1 MKIAILNYSGSV
13 GKTVIASHLLAPRL
27 NNGQIFAI
35 ESTNETAGDLGLD
48 IDQLRGEQFGKLF
61 RDLLVL
67 DDAIIDVGASNIE
80 DFLTHMSNYED
91 SHTEIDLFVLPVV
104 STGKAQRETIKTA
117 SALAGLG
124 VEPKRIQVLF
134 NRVEGAVEDDFIS
147 ILAYAEETSQ
157 FIANP
162 AVAVFENEVFEL
174 LAEQRTTIADVL
186 ADKTDY
192 RQKLREADRKNKQLI
207 NQLTNMHSLQAL
219 AKPVNRQLDKAFMAL
234 IGDNNPVTVKAG
246 QDNHD

>member
-1 MKIAILNYSGSV
+1 MKIAVLNYTGSV

-48 IDQLRGEQFGKLF
+48 IDQLRGEQFGQLF
-61 RDLLVL
+61 RDLLIL

-80 DFLTHMSNYED
+80 DFLDHMSKYED
-91 SHTEIDLFVLPVV
+91 SHQEIDLFVLPVV

-117 SALAGLG
+117 TALAALG
-124 VEPKRIQVLF
+124 VEPKRIQIIF
-134 NRVEGAVEDDFIS
+134 NRVDGAIEDDFLP
-147 ILAYAEETSQ
+147 ILAYAEKSGE

-162 AVAVFENEVFEL
+162 AVAVFENEVFEM

-192 RQKLREADRKNKQLI
+192 RQKLREADRKNKPLI
-207 NQLTNMHSLQAL
+207 NQLTTMHSLQAL
-219 AKPVNRQLDKAFMAL
+219 AKPVNRQLDKTFMAL
-234 IGDNNPVTVKAG
+234 IGGNPATVNQG
-246 QDNHD
+246 QNSND

>member
-1 MKIAILNYSGSV
+1 MKIAVLNYTGSV

-27 NNGQIFAI
+27 NNSQIFAI

-48 IDQLRGEQFGKLF
+48 IDQLRGEQFGQLF
-61 RDLLVL
+61 RDLLIL

-80 DFLTHMSNYED
+80 DFLAHMSKYED
-91 SHTEIDLFVLPVV
+91 AHTEIDLFVLPVIA
-104 STGKAQRETIKTA
+104 TGKAQRETIKTV
-117 SALAGLG
+117 SALVALG
-124 VEPKRIQVLF
+124 VERKRIQVLF
-134 NRVEGAVEDDFIS
+134 NRVDGPVEDDFLA
-147 ILAYAEETSQ
+147 ILTYAEKTGE

-162 AVAVFENEVFEL
+162 EVAVFENDVFEL

-192 RQKLREADRKNKQLI
+192 RQKLREADRKNKKLI

-219 AKPVNRQLDKAFMAL
+219 AKPVNRQLDKTFMAL
-234 IGDNNPVTVKAG
+234 IGNNIVNTLPTQENA
-246 QDNHD
+246 HD